1 MKSPTLLRL
10 RLPVALVKLMDVQ
23 LVKSKLVFET
33 GKIFAGNCFTIL
45 QNCSGELVFNTAM
58 SGYQEI
64 ITDPSYCGQ
73 MVCMTYPHIGNT
85 GINPE
90 DMEGK
95 RPYMSAML
103 MKDYQPVPSNWRAT
117 ESLKS
122 YLDKNELV
130 GISDL
135 DTRAITRY
143 VREQGAMRAVIVP
156 ATVSDEDA
164 IAQAKKSEGVVGKDW
179 VMTVTTKD
187 HYVYPSVGEAKY
199 RVAVLDCGVKTN
211 ILRQLAGLNCELFVY
226 PANTPAQTVLDRN
239 VDGVFISNGPGD
251 PATLGY
257 AIDFIK
263 GVLGKKPLF
272 GICLGHQLLGLAV
285 GLKTYKLK
293 FGHHGAN
300 HPIQNLFTGKI
311 EITSQNHG
319 FNVEEPTAQHGGIS
333 VTHRNL
339 NDHTV
344 AGIADVKNK
353 AFSVQYH
360 PEAAPGPHDSN
371 YLFHDFIRLIEES
384 R

>member
-1 MKSPTLLRL
+1 MLL
-10 RLPVALVKLMDVQ
+10 LPSALVKLMFV
-23 LVKSKLVFET
+23 LNVKSKLVFET
-33 GKIFAGNCFTIL
+33 GKIFYGVCFTNL

-85 GINPE
+85 GINTE
-90 DMEGK
+90 DMESRK
-95 RPYMSAML
+95 PFMSALL
-103 MKDYQPVPSNWRAT
+103 MKDYHPVPSNWRST
-117 ESLKS
+117 ETLKS
-122 YLDKNELV
+122 YLDRNGIV
-130 GISDL
+130 GMADL

-156 ATVSDEDA
+156 QTVSDAEA
-164 IAQAKKSEGVVGKDW
+164 IAQVRNCEGVVGKDW
-179 VMTVTTKD
+179 VKTVSTASPYT
-187 HYVYPSVGEAKY
+187 YPAVGEAKY
-199 RVAVLDCGVKTN
+199 RVAVLDCGVKAN
-211 ILRQLAGLNCELFVY
+211 ILRQLASLGCDLLVY
-226 PANTPAQTVLDRN
+226 PATTPSSIVLNDQI
-239 VDGVFISNGPGD
+239 DGIFVSNGPGD
-251 PATLGY
+251 PGTLDYATQ
-257 AIDFIK
+257 FIK
-263 GVLGKKPLF
+263 EVLGQKPLF
-272 GICLGHQLLGLAV
+272 GICLGHQLLGQAL

-300 HPIQNLFTGKI
+300 HPIQNTLTGKI

-319 FNVEEPTAQHGGIS
+319 FNVEEPGSNFPSIV

-344 AGIADVKNK
+344 AGILDAEKK

-360 PEAAPGPHDSN
+360 PEAAPGPHDSH
-371 YLFHDFIRLIEES
+371 YLFRDFIRLIEEH